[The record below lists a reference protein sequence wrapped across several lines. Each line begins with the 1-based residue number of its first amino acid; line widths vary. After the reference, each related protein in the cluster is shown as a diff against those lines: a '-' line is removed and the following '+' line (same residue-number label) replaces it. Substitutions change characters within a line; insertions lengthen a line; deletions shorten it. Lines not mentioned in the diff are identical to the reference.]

1 MITSKNDI
9 PQDLRKNEV
18 VEYYDETI
26 GWFLYHDGL
35 LNNFNFN
42 PDKILVRTRFKEESR
57 MYELLRRITK
67 HETKLENI
75 RIIIQEMVNKNIGL
89 VNGSGGVSD
98 KLHAKYL
105 RLCRSSQR
113 QQKMVNDLKTETN
126 RLINIYQKKIDE
138 LNGTT
143 I

>member
-18 VEYYDETI
+18 VEYYNEEI
-26 GWFLYHDGL
+26 GWFPCLEGWLFND
-35 LNNFNFN
+35 NFN
-42 PDKILVRTRFKEESR
+42 PNKIRVRTRFKEESR
-57 MYELLRRITK
+57 MYELLRRIRK

-98 KLHAKYL
+98 KLFTKYL